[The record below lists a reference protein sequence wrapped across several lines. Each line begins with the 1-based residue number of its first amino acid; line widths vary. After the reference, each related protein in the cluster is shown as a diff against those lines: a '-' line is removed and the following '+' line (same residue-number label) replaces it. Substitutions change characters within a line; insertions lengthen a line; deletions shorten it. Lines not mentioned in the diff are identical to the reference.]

1 MSNGGSGNYL
11 GEEKVKSIALQAA
24 GITSSQAKQLK
35 CHLECDDGRW
45 EYDVK
50 FYYGTVE
57 YEYEIDAFT
66 GKILSQDVD
75 SIYD

>member
-1 MSNGGSGNYL
+1 MSNGGNGNYIG
-11 GEEKVKSIALQAA
+11 GEKAKTIALQAA
-24 GITSSQAKQLK
+24 SITSSQAKQLR
-35 CHLECDDGRW
+35 CYLEHDDGHW
-45 EYDVK
+45 EYNVE
-50 FYYGTVE
+50 FCSGTVE